1 MESREHVP
9 VVAVCCCL
17 QNTLEGWLGLCV
29 SLSVSSLFSSNY
41 QCSPE
46 GTQKINFL
54 KSCNSFILKVNI
66 STAKQHFVT
75 VQGLCSL
82 CSPLKSS
89 LLLDPQDLA
98 LAGGEALVIL
108 A

>member
-1 MESREHVP
+1 MFLLSLCA
-9 VVAVCCCL
+9 VAYRILCR
-17 QNTLEGWLGLCV
+17 GGLGSV
-29 SLSVSSLFSSNY
+29 SLSLSSLFPSNY

-46 GTQKINFL
+46 RTQKINFL

-66 STAKQHFVT
+66 STAKQRFVT
-75 VQGLCSL
+75 VQELRSL
-82 CSPLKSS
+82 CSPFKSS

>member
-1 MESREHVP
+1 MFLLSLCA
-9 VVAVCCCL
+9 VAYRIRWR
-17 QNTLEGWLGLCV
+17 GGLGSV
-29 SLSVSSLFSSNY
+29 SLSLSSLFSSNY